1 VTTRASSETA
11 SARARVHAALSDPSR
26 LRLLE
31 VLEEA
36 RTPLDARE
44 LAERVGLHVN
54 TVRTHLRLLT
64 DAVLVSVRRERGAH
78 AGRPRLLYEAQAEG
92 GGADELRGYR
102 LLAEIL
108 AGCLASSAEDAAE
121 RAERAGEAWGRYL
134 IERPAPLRS
143 FSEAE
148 AITELLRVQRELG
161 FQPELAACAEAEDI
175 VMHRCPFLELAKAYQ
190 DIVCAVHRGLIQGV
204 LAELRGSIVVAELQP
219 FVRPGVCVAHL
230 AKAGV

>member
-1 VTTRASSETA
+1 MTTRASSEAA

-54 TVRTHLRLLT
+54 TVRTHMRLLT
-64 DAVLVSVRRERGAH
+64 DAGLVSVRRERGTH

-108 AGCLASSAEDAAE
+108 AGCLASSTGDGAE

-134 IERPAPLRS
+134 VERPAPFRS
-143 FSEAE
+143 FSGPE
-148 AITELLRVQRELG
+148 AITELLGVQRELG
-161 FQPELAACAEAEDI
+161 FQPELAACAEAQDL
-175 VMHRCPFLELAKAYQ
+175 VMHRCPFLELAKGYQ

-204 LAELRGSIVVAELQP
+204 LAELRAGIVVAELVP
-219 FVRPGVCVAHL
+219 FVQPEIGRAH
-230 AKAGV
+230 V